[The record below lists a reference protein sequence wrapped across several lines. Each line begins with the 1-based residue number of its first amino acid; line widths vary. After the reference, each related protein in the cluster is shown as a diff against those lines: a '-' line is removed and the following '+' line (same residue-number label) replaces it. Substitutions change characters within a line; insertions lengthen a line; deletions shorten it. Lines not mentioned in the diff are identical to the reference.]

1 MLSAVGAGDGDGDG
15 DVPGQGSGGEGR
27 EHSPVVSKK
36 GSSPGKPG
44 SRRIS
49 PSMGSSRISPSMS
62 SSKKFDVMMA
72 GSKPFESI
80 LAMGVTDKEVRIVH
94 ASPPF

>member
-1 MLSAVGAGDGDGDG
+1 MLLSAVGAGDGDGD
-15 DVPGQGSGGEGR
+15 VPGQSSGGEGR

-49 PSMGSSRISPSMS
+49 PSMSF
-62 SSKKFDVMMA
+62 SKKFDVTMA